1 MNGHQVHKTHAD
13 PQPRREGK
21 LITSASPPAPTLKF
35 RSGPACQGSQS
46 HCPHP
51 GKLQTYSTHWLCSS
65 SRNPLRTQV
74 GRFSVLENPLNSPMA
89 HRTSQGSS
97 CWTGQ
102 PGTLYRRVGG
112 TMVKRARSLCPAVH
126 FSHSKSDQN
135 QPEDPQS
142 PRNP

>member
-13 PQPRREGK
+13 PQPRREGR

-51 GKLQTYSTHWLCSS
+51 GKLRTYSTHWLCSS

-74 GRFSVLENPLNSPMA
+74 GRFSVLENPLKQP
-89 HRTSQGSS
+89 HGTSDKPRILLLD
-97 CWTGQ
+97 WAARH
-102 PGTLYRRVGG
+102 TLQKGWG
-112 TMVKRARSLCPAVH
+112 NH
-126 FSHSKSDQN
+126 G
-135 QPEDPQS
+135 
-142 PRNP
+142 